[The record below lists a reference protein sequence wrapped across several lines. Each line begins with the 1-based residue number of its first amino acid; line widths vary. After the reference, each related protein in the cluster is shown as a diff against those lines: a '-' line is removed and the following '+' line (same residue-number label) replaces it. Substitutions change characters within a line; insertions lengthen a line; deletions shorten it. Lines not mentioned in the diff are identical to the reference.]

1 MMREHGSQPEETR
14 VQMFECSPVRPQLSD
29 DEEFAARLM
38 NEGAMHGRI
47 AADHTWDE
55 HMHLTVDFDIDE
67 MTGELF
73 VDTLGAPPASP
84 AHLPRLPRPPTT
96 SASPAR

>member
-84 AHLPRLPRPPTT
+84 AR
-96 SASPAR
+96 